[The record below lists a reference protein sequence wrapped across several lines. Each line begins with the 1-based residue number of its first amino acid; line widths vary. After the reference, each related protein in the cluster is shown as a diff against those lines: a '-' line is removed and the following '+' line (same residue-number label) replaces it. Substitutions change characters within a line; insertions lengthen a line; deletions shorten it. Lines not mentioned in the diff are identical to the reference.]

1 LDLAIKQMQKL
12 YGNSK
17 TSLWNYTAETDK
29 FSKLEITKW
38 EKWFMGHTMESTTFL
53 LIDENGKKNMEL

>member
-1 LDLAIKQMQKL
+1 MKTNAKIV

-17 TSLWNYTAETDK
+17 TGLWNCTEETGQI
-29 FSKLEITKW
+29 FEIQITKW